1 MVNFQLRLDAES
13 VEHAFPSDSLTVD
26 PHTTVREVFL
36 LLKDSNAGH
45 VLVGQTDQIQGI
57 FTERDALK
65 LMAGGADLQIP
76 VADVMSRDPVTL
88 HIDDTVGKAITSMS
102 HGGYRRLPI
111 VDEASTPRGVLKSS
125 GILHYLVQ
133 HFPAVIYN
141 LPPQPHHKTQER
153 EGA

>member
-1 MVNFQLRLDAES
+1 MNFQLRLDVES
-13 VEHAFPSDSLTVD
+13 VEHAFPSDPLAVD
-26 PHTTVREVFL
+26 PQTPVREVFL
-36 LLKDSNAGH
+36 LLKDSHTGH
-45 VLVGQTDQIQGI
+45 VIVGQTGEIQGI

-65 LMAGGADLQIP
+65 LMAAGADLQVP
-76 VADVMSRDPVTL
+76 VAEVMSRDPVTL
-88 HIDDTVGKAITSMS
+88 STDDTVGKAITSMS
-102 HGGYRRLPI
+102 QGGYRRLPI
-111 VDEASTPRGVLKSS
+111 VDETSALRGVLKSS

>member
-1 MVNFQLRLDAES
+1 MNFQLRLDAES
-13 VEHAFPSDSLTVD
+13 VEHAFPSAPLTVE
-26 PHTTVREVFL
+26 PQTAVCEVFL
-36 LLKDSNAGH
+36 LLKDSHAGH
-45 VLVGQTDQIQGI
+45 VIVGQAGEIQGI

-65 LMAGGADLQIP
+65 LMAEGADLQIP
-76 VADVMSRDPVTL
+76 VAEVMSRDPVTMRV
-88 HIDDTVGKAITSMS
+88 DDTVGRAITSMAQ
-102 HGGYRRLPI
+102 GGYRRLPV
-111 VDEASTPRGVLKSS
+111 VDETATLRGVLKSS